1 MAERP
6 GMTALIDLTARLVN
20 DPSHEAHSREGV
32 QAALDVYRIE
42 ARYVALAPLV
52 SYGAGGASYTTFQA
66 AADFWESDAT
76 LHDATYTPLAPTTSD
91 WPAGRWTF
99 AAEPA
104 RPVTIVGWSH
114 DPYQAA
120 ADLLEIRAAQLA
132 EQYDFSTGPDS
143 FSRSQRYKQL
153 LAQAERYR
161 AMSPRL
167 KAAAAVGVS
176 TWAMPEVRVDVRA
189 F

>member
-6 GMTALIDLTARLVN
+6 GMTALVDFVERLVN
-20 DPSHEAHSREGV
+20 DPANTAHSREDI

-42 ARYVALAPLV
+42 ARYMELAPLV
-52 SYGAGGASYTTFQA
+52 TYAVGGASYLTYQA
-66 AADFWESDAT
+66 TAGYWESDGA
-76 LHDATYTPLAPTTSD
+76 LYSANYTPLVPASSD
-91 WPAGRWTF
+91 WMAGRWTF
-99 AAEPA
+99 ATEPA

-143 FSRSQRYKQL
+143 FSRSQRYKNL

-167 KAAAAVGVS
+167 KAKAEIGVS
-176 TWAMPEVRVDVRA
+176 TWAMPEVTVDVRA